1 MLYLIGLGLGDAKDI
16 TVKGLEIVRR
26 AKHVFLE
33 AYTSILSVPKETL
46 EEFYGRKVVIADRD
60 FVEQSSDDILADA
73 VDNDVAFLVVGDPLG
88 ATTHTDLIL
97 RAHQT
102 GVQHR
107 LIHNASII
115 NACGACGLQLYNFGE
130 IVSIPFWTDSWKP
143 NSFFD
148 KICANL
154 KSGLHT
160 LCLLD
165 IKVKEQSI
173 DAMIKGKVVYEPPR
187 YMSVNIA
194 SKQLLEIIESKA
206 TDSYPNELFNEKTV
220 VIALARIGCDDQTI
234 KTCQLKDM
242 LAIEMGAP
250 LHSVI
255 IPGKLHP
262 IEIEMM
268 SIFADNSQTK

>member
-1 MLYLIGLGLGDAKDI
+1 
-16 TVKGLEIVRR
+16 
-26 AKHVFLE
+26 
-33 AYTSILSVPKETL
+33 
-46 EEFYGRKVVIADRD
+46 
-60 FVEQSSDDILADA
+60 
-73 VDNDVAFLVVGDPLG
+73 
-88 ATTHTDLIL
+88 
-97 RAHQT
+97 
-102 GVQHR
+102 
-107 LIHNASII
+107 
-115 NACGACGLQLYNFGE
+115 
-130 IVSIPFWTDSWKP
+130 
-143 NSFFD
+143 
-148 KICANL
+148 
-154 KSGLHT
+154 
-160 LCLLD
+160 
-165 IKVKEQSI
+165 VKEQSI
-173 DAMIKGKVVYEPPR
+173 EAMMKGKVVYEPPR